1 MVDFRFWPKAA
12 VAECLLSRRCWGL
25 SRLSPKGSRSAN
37 QTRPGNRGG
46 FAVCMSRKKPER
58 RPCTE
63 DVAPKLPIADQAPQ
77 LPTASPQPLRMRL
90 GAGRH
95 AVKAAE
101 VEIHVDGVRL
111 TGGYGVVEFDLHAE
125 TWIDIVVIRS

>member
-1 MVDFRFWPKAA
+1 
-12 VAECLLSRRCWGL
+12 
-25 SRLSPKGSRSAN
+25 
-37 QTRPGNRGG
+37 
-46 FAVCMSRKKPER
+46 MSRKKPER

-90 GAGRH
+90 GGGRH

-101 VEIHVDGVRL
+101 VEIHVDGIRL
-111 TGGYGVVEFDLHAE
+111 TGGYDIVEFDLHAE
-125 TWIDIVVIRS
+125 TWIDIVVIRN